1 LSKFDVRL
9 RTERLLLRPLIA
21 ADAAAIFAT
30 YSDPVVVR
38 YWSGEPW
45 TDMARA
51 DDYVAN
57 AIGDI
62 ADASAMRLGVELAA
76 SGAWIGQVSLHH
88 FDAQNR
94 RCELGYALMRS
105 HWGRGYIAEALQA
118 LLGFGFDALELN
130 RVEAD
135 IDPRNDA
142 SRKAVERMGFVQE
155 GLLRER
161 WLVGGEVCDTALYG
175 LLRRDWLARTPSPS
189 PPSGSR

>member
-1 LSKFDVRL
+1 LSKFDIRL
-9 RTERLLLRPLIA
+9 RTDRLLLRPLVA
-21 ADAAAIFAT
+21 GDAAAIFAT

-38 YWSGEPW
+38 YWSGAPW
-45 TDMARA
+45 TDLARA
-51 DDYVAN
+51 DDYVAG
-57 AIGDI
+57 AMRDI

-76 SGAWIGQVSLHH
+76 TGEWIGQVSLHH

-94 RCELGYALMRS
+94 RCELGYALMRH
-105 HWGRGYIAEALQA
+105 HWGRGYIGEALQA
-118 LLGFGFDALELN
+118 LLHFGFDSLDLN

-175 LLRRDWLARTPSPS
+175 LLRRDWLARTPH
-189 PPSGSR
+189 GSR